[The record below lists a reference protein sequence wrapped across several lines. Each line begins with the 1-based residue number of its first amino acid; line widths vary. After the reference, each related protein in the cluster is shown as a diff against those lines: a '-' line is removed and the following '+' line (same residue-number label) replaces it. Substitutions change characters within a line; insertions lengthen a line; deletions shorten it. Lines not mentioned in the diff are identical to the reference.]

1 MMQLKIQTARAVS
14 PVESEGVEERA
25 EHVCQDLRKDKNC
38 VSFSRT
44 FTSNVVRRSPQRAG
58 WAEGGI
64 RKLTEETTTN
74 VPYKVLNQILSHVS
88 VDLLIGKFD

>member
-1 MMQLKIQTARAVS
+1 MFLR
-14 PVESEGVEERA
+14 GVGCIGIKFWLA
-25 EHVCQDLRKDKNC
+25 KLMDKNF
-38 VSFSRT
+38 VSISRT

-88 VDLLIGKFD
+88 DDLLIGKFH